1 MKRRI
6 VKKALS
12 GLLALTMAAGLML
25 TGCGSSGQETAS
37 ASAETGAADTETA
50 AEAKPAAEEAA
61 VEEDVMG
68 GDPVELRLIM
78 YGDMTTRREEF
89 FKNEF
94 HDRVLE
100 ELNLDVSIE
109 MMPWGS
115 NETTI
120 PTMLASGED
129 FAVYCILSTCDWAN
143 KGYLAEIPMESIE
156 KYMPEYLDMRGAN
169 DFSCVKYDGK
179 IYTIPFGEKAM
190 SGNMQGYEIRNDI
203 LNEVGY
209 DAAEIDTYEEL
220 TAAYDAVK
228 AAYPNLRISTSGPE
242 MIAAGVIGEN
252 EYYTYLGDVNQY
264 AVINELEEG
273 DQVYSFFETE
283 YFKKLCGLAAEWL
296 EKGYTSEDF
305 LTNPT
310 QPLADWNAGQCLQ
323 VYGTPG
329 GLVDTALAAV
339 APEADLQLV
348 SVGDVPRVK
357 TINYDWGIAISASGQ
372 DKVDAWL
379 RLFNWMYASQ
389 ENYDFCVYG
398 IEGTDYEKDENGNIT
413 KLVTDSFFDEWFMA
427 CSKFKHYDP
436 SIPEEKIEQYEHLDD
451 DALISKSMGF
461 VFDSSN
467 VSAEV
472 AALSAAYTEYMD
484 PIFMG
489 FKDYDEYFDEAL
501 QKMKDAGLD
510 KYVAEVQTQFSE
522 FYAENQQ

>member
-1 MKRRI
+1 MKRRFM
-6 VKKALS
+6 KKALS
-12 GLLALTMAAGLML
+12 GLLATAMAAGLML
-25 TGCGSSGQETAS
+25 SGCGTSGQDGGTASAGAESVSASEEIAAGQETTAVAS
-37 ASAETGAADTETA
+37 
-50 AEAKPAAEEAA
+50 EE
-61 VEEDVMG
+61 EVMS
-68 GDPVELRLIM
+68 GDPVKLRLIM

-89 FKNEF
+89 FKNDF
-94 HDRVLE
+94 HDKVLE

-115 NETTI
+115 DVTTVS
-120 PTMLASGED
+120 TMLASGED
-129 FAVYCILSTCDWAN
+129 FAVYCILSAYDWAN

-156 KYMPEYLDMRGAN
+156 KYMPDYLDMRGAN
-169 DFSCVKYDGK
+169 DFSCVKHDGK
-179 IYTIPFGEKAM
+179 IYVIPFGEKAM

-209 DAAEIDTYEEL
+209 DASEITTYEEL

-228 AAYPNLRISTSGPE
+228 AAYPGLRISTVGPE
-242 MIAAGVIGEN
+242 YIAAGVVGEN
-252 EYYTYLGDVNQY
+252 EFYSYVGDPNQY

-283 YFKKLCGLAAEWL
+283 YFRKVCDLAAEWL

-310 QPLADWNAGQCLQ
+310 QPLADWYAGQCLQ

-329 GLVDTALAAV
+329 GLVDTALATV
-339 APEADLQLV
+339 APEADLELIDI
-348 SVGDVPRVK
+348 GDIPRFK
-357 TINYDWGIAISASGQ
+357 SINYDWGLAISASGQ

-398 IEGTDYEKDENGNIT
+398 VEGKDYEKDADGNIN

-436 SIPEEKIEQYEHLDD
+436 SIPEEKIERYEHLDD
-451 DALISKSMGF
+451 DAQISKKMGF
-461 VFDSSN
+461 VFDSSS
-467 VSAEV
+467 VSTEV
-472 AALSAAYTEYMD
+472 AAMSAVYTEYIE
-484 PIFMG
+484 PIWMG
-489 FKDYDEYFDEAL
+489 FKDYDENIDEAL
-501 QKMKDAGLD
+501 QKMKEAGLD
-510 KYVAEVQTQFSE
+510 KYVAEVQRQFSE
-522 FYAENQQ
+522 FYAENHQ